1 MPNLD
6 RTGPRGQG
14 PMTGW
19 RMGLCGKS
27 KDKDDKDDKDDKE
40 DKDKNDDVVYG
51 LGRGGRPYGGGRGWG
66 WGWGGG
72 RRRGF
77 RGGFGRN
84 RGGWGYGRNR
94 TDE

>member
-19 RMGLCGKS
+19 KTGLCR
-27 KDKDDKDDKDDKE
+27 DKDAGKE
-40 DKDKNDDVVYG
+40 DKDTNENVVYG
-51 LGRGGRPYGGGRGWG
+51 LGRGGRPYGGGRG

-94 TDE
+94 IDE

>member
-6 RTGPRGQG
+6 RTGPKGQG

-19 RMGLCGKS
+19 KTGLCR
-27 KDKDDKDDKDDKE
+27 DKNAGKE
-40 DKDKNDDVVYG
+40 DKETDDNVVYG

-84 RGGWGYGRNR
+84 QGGWGYGRNR

>member
-1 MPNLD
+1 MPNLN

-19 RMGLCGKS
+19 KMGKCTDEDIS
-27 KDKDDKDDKDDKE
+27 KEGTETKE
-40 DKDKNDDVVYG
+40 KVLYG
-51 LGRGGRPYGGGRGWG
+51 LGRGGRPYGGGRG

-84 RGGWGYGRNR
+84 RGGLGYGRNR